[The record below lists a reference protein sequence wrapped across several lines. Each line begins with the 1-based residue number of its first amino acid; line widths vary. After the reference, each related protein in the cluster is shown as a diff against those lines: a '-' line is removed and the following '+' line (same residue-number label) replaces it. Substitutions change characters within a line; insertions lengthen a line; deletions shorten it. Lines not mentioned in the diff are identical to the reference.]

1 MNGIRLEEYTEFRE
15 RIPGSS
21 PALRIAQ
28 AYRNE
33 CQRRFTVKL
42 STLSQLA
49 ATTLLSMAVPM
60 SVGAADTLGQKP
72 VTLIIALAPGGSVDV
87 ETRLYAKHIG
97 GNLLPQQ
104 FLIDYKP
111 GASGA
116 IAAAYIARAVPD
128 GHTLQIISTSFTAF
142 PALYKDLSFD
152 TMKDFTHISQVS
164 TKHFV
169 LAVNPSLPYKTFPEY
184 VAYTRANPDKVNMAT
199 TGAGGSGHL
208 AGAWL
213 HSMINAKATFVH
225 YKGLS
230 PAVIDLIAG
239 RVQVSLVALQTTV
252 SMFKSGKIRPIAMMG
267 SSRTDLIPGLP
278 TVGEFVPG
286 YTFESYTGISGPS
299 GISAGVVRQL
309 NEAFAK
315 VVKVPDVIKAL
326 DAEGSVPVGS
336 TPGEFAKLL
345 QIETDRWKK
354 VAKDNNITLD
364 E

>member
-1 MNGIRLEEYTEFRE
+1 
-15 RIPGSS
+15 
-21 PALRIAQ
+21 
-28 AYRNE
+28 
-33 CQRRFTVKL
+33 
-42 STLSQLA
+42 
-49 ATTLLSMAVPM
+49 
-60 SVGAADTLGQKP
+60 
-72 VTLIIALAPGGSVDV
+72 
-87 ETRLYAKHIG
+87 
-97 GNLLPQQ
+97 
-104 FLIDYKP
+104 
-111 GASGA
+111 
-116 IAAAYIARAVPD
+116 
-128 GHTLQIISTSFTAF
+128 
-142 PALYKDLSFD
+142 
-152 TMKDFTHISQVS
+152 
-164 TKHFV
+164 
-169 LAVNPSLPYKTFPEY
+169 
-184 VAYTRANPDKVNMAT
+184 MAT